1 MFMRELEDGAK
12 DGFLHVEKLFY
23 AMQEEERENHD
34 FLGNIVFY
42 NKLIDECDI
51 VVDVVKDLM
60 EKNDIRGKFHAILG
74 ESFYTEYN
82 PLIKILEEKINK
94 FNFFANQ
101 FEILANK
108 LEKEIENSP
117 VQKILAVS
125 KELRD
130 YSYNKYYEIEH
141 TINVSFEEEE
151 FECEKCEFRSKS
163 YQNLYVLI
171 NVINPP
177 QELINLYEKCDEI
190 NFSLY
195 KLCKLIIGTTKKY
208 LEMRWLADLYRKS
221 TDLGLLDS
229 GNKEGGSE
237 QNPMNSPGNTKDYSK
252 KPPFGKKSFVCLCIL
267 FVIILTYSTLTPI
280 RHKVNNAILFF
291 IPPTLNSL
299 AVSNI
304 LTNITD
310 LSRPKISSVRKSSI
324 DKGDYAVFSRNL
336 SPVFPVESTMYL
348 LKQCEAGQLN
358 CQSGIPLDVLVEMA
372 KSRGKLDVLQRVI
385 NNKMGDV
392 IGIGISP
399 HYVFVVGDDGNYI
412 LKK

>member
-12 DGFLHVEKLFY
+12 DAWLDVEKLFY

-34 FLGNIVFY
+34 FLGKIVFY
-42 NKLIDECDI
+42 EKLIEECDI
-51 VVDVVKDLM
+51 VVDVVKDLI
-60 EKNDIRGKFHAILG
+60 EKNDRRGKFHASLS
-74 ESFYTEYN
+74 ETFYTEYN
-82 PLIKILEEKINK
+82 PLIKAIEEKINK
-94 FNFFANQ
+94 FDFFAYE
-101 FEILANK
+101 FEILSNK

-117 VQKILAVS
+117 VKKILAVS

-130 YSYNKYYEIEH
+130 YSYNKYDEIEH
-141 TINVSFEEEE
+141 TIWISFSSIESGCQEA
-151 FECEKCEFRSKS
+151 FEARDKS
-163 YQNLYVLI
+163 FQSLYTYI
-171 NVINPP
+171 NVIDPP
-177 QELINLYEKCDEI
+177 QELSNLFEKCDAMI
-190 NFSLY
+190 SSLHR
-195 KLCKLIIGTTKKY
+195 LCDLIIGTTQKY
-208 LEMRWLADLYRKS
+208 VEMRWLTDLYRKS
-221 TDLGLLDS
+221 TDLGLLVN
-229 GNKEGGSE
+229 GNKEVESE
-237 QNPMNSPGNTKDYSK
+237 KNPINSPGNTKDYSK
-252 KPPFGKKSFVCLCIL
+252 KPPFGKKSFAFLCIL
-267 FVIILTYSTLTPI
+267 FIIILTYSTLTPI

-310 LSRPKISSVRKSSI
+310 LSRPKISPIRKSSI

-385 NNKMGDV
+385 NNKG
-392 IGIGISP
+392 S
-399 HYVFVVGDDGNYI
+399 
-412 LKK
+412 